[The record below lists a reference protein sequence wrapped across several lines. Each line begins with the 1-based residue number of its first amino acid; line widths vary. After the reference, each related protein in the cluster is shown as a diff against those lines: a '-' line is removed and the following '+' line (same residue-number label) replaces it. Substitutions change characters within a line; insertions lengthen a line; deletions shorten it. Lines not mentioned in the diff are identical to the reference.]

1 MKVHLKDSPYFVVFV
16 FCISSLTNVDLVQK
30 RYTLFYIRMKKKTG
44 LDSPGG
50 PLKCEK
56 PNNTGGC
63 CWAFKVSL
71 ISYVLFGF
79 SFLFFVSFSFL
90 VLFVLHVPHFALIN
104 YYIGPV
110 TSAKQMPARPI
121 FRKGVIF
128 FWFSPLLSFWSLCV
142 SFLFVTYYFWMI
154 HTKRY

>member
-1 MKVHLKDSPYFVVFV
+1 MKFHLKDSPYFVVFV

-44 LDSPGG
+44 LDSTGG

-63 CWAFKVSL
+63 CWAFEDSL

-79 SFLFFVSFSFL
+79 SFLFFVSFPFL

-104 YYIGPV
+104 YNIGPV
-110 TSAKQMPARPI
+110 TSAQFSKKCHILLI
-121 FRKGVIF
+121 FASFVFLEFVCIHF
-128 FWFSPLLSFWSLCV
+128 VLYLL
-142 SFLFVTYYFWMI
+142 FLYDTY
-154 HTKRY
+154 